1 MKVSDIR
8 GGRRQD
14 GIVSGSGQEIEGME
28 DDGADLR
35 TCAVV
40 KVPIFLLPA
49 SAAVGLI
56 ASSGAIGVSSSFKTA
71 VAIRDPCLT
80 I

>member
-1 MKVSDIR
+1 MTMSDVR

-14 GIVSGSGQEIEGME
+14 GVVNGFGQEIEEME

-40 KVPIFLLPA
+40 KVPISL
-49 SAAVGLI
+49 
-56 ASSGAIGVSSSFKTA
+56 
-71 VAIRDPCLT
+71 
-80 I
+80 